1 MRNIVIL
8 IILISASTMINAQNY
23 GSWTEID
30 SMNIARVGHAMV
42 VLPNGNILVSG
53 SEADSI
59 QSSAEIYDISTG
71 NWRYTNPM
79 NVPRAYH
86 NLVLL
91 KTGKV
96 LAIGGFRERSC
107 ELFDPV
113 TEAWSMT
120 DSIPTFRQSGQTVT
134 KLIDGRIL
142 VTGGMYVDTTTWNIV
157 FLNKA
162 DIYDLNTNKW
172 TGANPMYLSRYAHT
186 ATLLNDGSVLIAGGS
201 TEDFETNES
210 EIYDPILNQWEI
222 ISNMNEKRSDH
233 AAILLDNGN
242 VLITGGQANLIYKKS
257 CEIYDVNTN
266 QWKYIADMLAYRID
280 HRIYYLSKIDKLLI
294 LGGDVYPP
302 GTEDTWE
309 IFDPASLFPLY
320 KESFPI
326 NQFLT
331 YNNVQLT
338 NRNIFLAGN
347 EEYEVPPGGLPY
359 RWPSK
364 KSWIFDVVTDVTE
377 KLNNPNYFKL
387 YQNHPNPFNPTTTI
401 SYSLQEYSHVLLKIY
416 DVLGNEIETLVNT
429 KQTSGKYNITFVA
442 SNLSSGIYY
451 YRLTVDGI
459 SLSKGKRFQ
468 KTKKMVLIR

>member
-1 MRNIVIL
+1 MRNIVVL
-8 IILISASTMINAQNY
+8 IILISASSMINAQNY
-23 GSWTEID
+23 GSWSEID
-30 SMNIARVGHAMV
+30 SMNIARVRHAMV

-79 NVPRAYH
+79 NIPRAYH

-96 LAIGGFRERSC
+96 LAIAGYKERSC

-113 TEAWSMT
+113 SKTWSMT
-120 DSIPTFRQSGQTVT
+120 DSIPTFRYFGQTVT
-134 KLIDGRIL
+134 ELIDGRIL
-142 VTGGMYVDTTTWNIV
+142 VAGGMYVDTTTWNMV

-162 DIYDLNTNKW
+162 DIYDPNTNKW
-172 TGANPMYLSRYAHT
+172 TEANPMYLGRYAHT
-186 ATLLNDGSVLIAGGS
+186 ATLLNDGNVLVSGGS
-201 TEDFETNES
+201 TENFETDEC
-210 EIYDPILNQWEI
+210 EIYDPILNQWKI

-233 AAILLDNGN
+233 AAILLNNGN

-294 LGGDVYPP
+294 LGGDVFPP

-309 IFDPASLFPLY
+309 IYDPDSLVPLY

-338 NRNIFLAGN
+338 NGNIFIAGN

-377 KLNNPNYFKL
+377 GLNIPENFRL
-387 YQNHPNPFNPTTTI
+387 YQNYPNPFNPATTI
-401 SYSLQEYSHVLLKIY
+401 EYSIP
-416 DVLGNEIETLVNT
+416 E
-429 KQTSGKYNITFVA
+429 A
-442 SNLSSGIYY
+442 SNVTLIVYNLLGEKVTVLVDEHQQTGRYMAKFNAKNLPSGVYIYKLTAGKFSSA
-451 YRLTVDGI
+451 
-459 SLSKGKRFQ
+459 
-468 KTKKMVLIR
+468 KKLMLMK